1 MNTATTLRL
10 SIKQWAPEDR
20 PTERLQRLGAESLTD
35 GELLAILIGSGTQ
48 QYSAVDIANHV
59 LGKFNRNL
67 NTLGKARFD
76 EILDTEGVG
85 TQTACKILAAVEF
98 LPCKRPSAEQGRR
111 RQAATSELHPDMCTA
126 TRIYN
131 YMLPKM
137 QDLATEEFHILLMNQ
152 NYRLIKSVKIS
163 QGGITETCA
172 DIRIMMRE
180 AVLNNATILAAC
192 HNHPSGSLSPSKQD
206 DMLTQ
211 SIKQACQVMRIHF
224 LDHVIVTDG
233 AFYSYHEQGRL

>member
-1 MNTATTLRL
+1 MNTAALRL

-76 EILDTEGVG
+76 EILDIEGVG
-85 TQTACKILAAVEF
+85 TQTACKILAAVE
-98 LPCKRPSAEQGRR
+98 LGKR
-111 RQAATSELHPDMCTA
+111 RQKATPELHPNMSTA

-152 NYRLIKSVKIS
+152 NYRLIKQVRIS

-172 DIRIMMRE
+172 DIRVMMRE
-180 AVLNNATILAAC
+180 AVLCNATILAAC
-192 HNHPSGSLSPSKQD
+192 HNHPSGSLSPSRAD
-206 DMLTQ
+206 DELTRA
-211 SIKQACQVMRIHF
+211 IKEACRVMRIHF

-233 AFYSYHEQGRL
+233 AYVSYRELGKI

>member
-1 MNTATTLRL
+1 MNTAALRL

-85 TQTACKILAAVEF
+85 TQTACKILAAIE
-98 LPCKRPSAEQGRR
+98 LGRR
-111 RQAATSELHPDMCTA
+111 RQTATPELHPDMSTA

-152 NYRLIKSVKIS
+152 NYRLVKSVKIS
-163 QGGITETCA
+163 QGGITETSA
-172 DIRIMMRE
+172 DIRVMMRE
-180 AVLNNATILAAC
+180 AVLCNATILAAC
-192 HNHPSGSLSPSKQD
+192 HNHPSGSLSPSRAD
-206 DMLTQ
+206 DELTR
-211 SIKQACQVMRIHF
+211 SIKEACRVMRIHF

-233 AFYSYHEQGRL
+233 AYMSYREQGKL

>member
-1 MNTATTLRL
+1 MNTAALRL
-10 SIKQWAPEDR
+10 TIKQWAPEDR

-85 TQTACKILAAVEF
+85 TQTACKILAAVE
-98 LPCKRPSAEQGRR
+98 LGRR
-111 RQAATSELHPDMCTA
+111 RQTATPELHPDMSTA

-152 NYRLIKSVKIS
+152 NYRLVKSVKIS
-163 QGGITETCA
+163 QGGITETSA
-172 DIRIMMRE
+172 DIRVMMRE
-180 AVLNNATILAAC
+180 AVLCNATILAAC
-192 HNHPSGSLSPSKQD
+192 HNHPSGSLSPSRAD
-206 DMLTQ
+206 DELTRA
-211 SIKQACQVMRIHF
+211 IKEACRLMRIHF

-233 AFYSYHEQGRL
+233 AYMSYREQGKL

>member
-1 MNTATTLRL
+1 MNTAALRL

-76 EILDTEGVG
+76 EILDIEGVG
-85 TQTACKILAAVEF
+85 TQTACKILAAVE
-98 LPCKRPSAEQGRR
+98 LGKR
-111 RQAATSELHPDMCTA
+111 RQMATPELHPDMSTA

-131 YMLPKM
+131 
-137 QDLATEEFHILLMNQ
+137 
-152 NYRLIKSVKIS
+152 
-163 QGGITETCA
+163 
-172 DIRIMMRE
+172 
-180 AVLNNATILAAC
+180 
-192 HNHPSGSLSPSKQD
+192 
-206 DMLTQ
+206 
-211 SIKQACQVMRIHF
+211 
-224 LDHVIVTDG
+224 
-233 AFYSYHEQGRL
+233 

>member
-1 MNTATTLRL
+1 MNTAALRL

-85 TQTACKILAAVEF
+85 TQTACKILAAVE
-98 LPCKRPSAEQGRR
+98 LGRR
-111 RQAATSELHPDMCTA
+111 RQTATPELHPDMSTA

-152 NYRLIKSVKIS
+152 NYRLVKSVKIS
-163 QGGITETCA
+163 QGGITETSA
-172 DIRIMMRE
+172 DIRVMMRE
-180 AVLNNATILAAC
+180 AVLCNATILAAC
-192 HNHPSGSLSPSKQD
+192 HNHPSGSLSPSRAD
-206 DMLTQ
+206 DELTR
-211 SIKQACQVMRIHF
+211 SIKEACRVMRIHF

-233 AFYSYHEQGRL
+233 AYVSYRELGKL

>member
-1 MNTATTLRL
+1 MNTAALRL

-48 QYSAVDIANHV
+48 QYSAVDIANNV

-85 TQTACKILAAVEF
+85 TQTACKILAAVE
-98 LPCKRPSAEQGRR
+98 LGRR
-111 RQAATSELHPDMCTA
+111 RQMATPELHPDMSTA

-152 NYRLIKSVKIS
+152 NYRLVKSVKIS
-163 QGGITETCA
+163 QGGITETSA
-172 DIRIMMRE
+172 DIRVMMRE
-180 AVLNNATILAAC
+180 AVLCNATILSAV
-192 HNHPSGSLSPSKQD
+192 HNHPSGSLSPSRAD
-206 DMLTQ
+206 DELTRA
-211 SIKQACQVMRIHF
+211 IKEACRVMRIHF

-233 AFYSYHEQGRL
+233 AYMSYREQGKL

>member
-1 MNTATTLRL
+1 MNTAALRL

-85 TQTACKILAAVEF
+85 TQTACKILAAIE
-98 LPCKRPSAEQGRR
+98 LGRR
-111 RQAATSELHPDMCTA
+111 RQTATPELHPDMSTA

-152 NYRLIKSVKIS
+152 NYRLVKSVKIS
-163 QGGITETCA
+163 QGGITETSA
-172 DIRIMMRE
+172 DIRVMMRE
-180 AVLNNATILAAC
+180 AVLCNATILAAC
-192 HNHPSGSLSPSKQD
+192 HNHPSGSLSPSRAD
-206 DMLTQ
+206 DELTKA
-211 SIKQACQVMRIHF
+211 IKEACRLMRLHF

-233 AFYSYHEQGRL
+233 AYMSYREQGKL

>member
-1 MNTATTLRL
+1 MNTATTMRL
-10 SIKQWAPEDR
+10 PISRWSIEDR
-20 PTERLQRLGAESLTD
+20 PTERLQRMGADALTD
-35 GELLAILIGSGTQ
+35 AELLAILIGSGTQ
-48 QYSAVDIANHV
+48 QYSAVDIAKHV
-59 LGKFNRNL
+59 LGKFSNNL

-76 EILDTEGVG
+76 QFEDIEGVG
-85 TQTACKILAAVEF
+85 TQTACKIMAAVE
-98 LPCKRPSAEQGRR
+98 LGKR
-111 RQAATSELHPDMCTA
+111 RQVTTAELRPDMATA

-163 QGGITETCA
+163 QGGITETSA

-192 HNHPSGSLSPSKQD
+192 HNHPSGRVTPSRAD
-206 DMLTQ
+206 DELTQ
-211 SIKQACQVMRIHF
+211 TIQKACQVMRIHF

-233 AFYSYHEQGRL
+233 AYYSYHEQGKL

>member
-1 MNTATTLRL
+1 MNTAALRL

-85 TQTACKILAAVEF
+85 TQTACKILAAVE
-98 LPCKRPSAEQGRR
+98 LGRR
-111 RQAATSELHPDMCTA
+111 RQMATPELHPDMSTA

-137 QDLATEEFHILLMNQ
+137 QDLATEEFHVLLMNQ
-152 NYRLIKSVKIS
+152 NYRLIKQVRIS
-163 QGGITETCA
+163 QGGITETSA

-180 AVLNNATILAAC
+180 AVLSNATILAAC

-211 SIKQACQVMRIHF
+211 SIKRACEVMRIHF

-233 AFYSYHEQGRL
+233 AYVSYRELGKL

>member
-1 MNTATTLRL
+1 MNTAALRL

-85 TQTACKILAAVEF
+85 TQTACKILAAVE
-98 LPCKRPSAEQGRR
+98 LGKR
-111 RQAATSELHPDMCTA
+111 RQMATPELHPDMSTA

-152 NYRLIKSVKIS
+152 NYRLVKSVKIS
-163 QGGITETCA
+163 QGGITETSA
-172 DIRIMMRE
+172 DIRVMMRE
-180 AVLNNATILAAC
+180 AVLCNATILAAC
-192 HNHPSGSLSPSKQD
+192 HNHPSGSLSPSRAD
-206 DMLTQ
+206 DELTRA
-211 SIKQACQVMRIHF
+211 IKEACRVMRIHF

-233 AFYSYHEQGRL
+233 AYVSYRELGKI

>member
-1 MNTATTLRL
+1 MNATTLRL

-20 PTERLQRLGAESLTD
+20 PTERLQRLGTDSLTD
-35 GELLAILIGSGTQ
+35 AELLAILIGSGTS
-48 QYSAVDIANHV
+48 QYSAVDIAKHV
-59 LGKFNRNL
+59 LGKFGGNL

-76 EILDTEGVG
+76 QFEDIEGVG
-85 TQTACKILAAVEF
+85 TQTVCKIMAAIE
-98 LPCKRPSAEQGRR
+98 LGKR
-111 RQAATSELHPDMCTA
+111 RQVTTAELRPDMATA

-152 NYRLIKSVKIS
+152 NYRLVKSVKIS
-163 QGGITETCA
+163 QGGITETSV
-172 DIRIMMRE
+172 DIRVIMRE

-192 HNHPSGSLSPSKQD
+192 HNHPSGRVTPSRQD
-206 DMLTQ
+206 DELTQ
-211 SIKQACQVMRIHF
+211 CIQKACQLMRIHF

-233 AFYSYHEQGRL
+233 AYYYYHEQCKL

>member
-1 MNTATTLRL
+1 MRL
-10 SIKQWAPEDR
+10 PISRWSIEDR
-20 PTERLQRLGAESLTD
+20 PTVRLQRMGADALTD
-35 GELLAILIGSGTQ
+35 AELLAILIGSGTQ
-48 QYSAVDIANHV
+48 QYSAVDIAKHV
-59 LGKFNRNL
+59 LGKFSNNL

-76 EILDTEGVG
+76 QFEDIEGVG
-85 TQTACKILAAVEF
+85 TQTACKIMAAVE
-98 LPCKRPSAEQGRR
+98 LGKR
-111 RQAATSELHPDMCTA
+111 RQVTTAELRPDMATA

-137 QDLATEEFHILLMNQ
+137 QNLATEEFHILLMNQ

-163 QGGITETCA
+163 QGGITETSA

-192 HNHPSGSLSPSKQD
+192 HNHPSGRVTPSRAD
-206 DMLTQ
+206 DELTQ
-211 SIKQACQVMRIHF
+211 TIQKACQVMRIHF

-233 AFYSYHEQGRL
+233 AYYSYHEQGKL

>member
-1 MNTATTLRL
+1 MNTAALRL

-85 TQTACKILAAVEF
+85 TQTACKILAAVE
-98 LPCKRPSAEQGRR
+98 LGRR
-111 RQAATSELHPDMCTA
+111 RQMATPELHPDMSTA

-152 NYRLIKSVKIS
+152 NYRLVKSVKIS
-163 QGGITETCA
+163 QGGITETSA
-172 DIRIMMRE
+172 DIRVMMRE
-180 AVLNNATILAAC
+180 AVLCNATILAAC
-192 HNHPSGSLSPSKQD
+192 HNHPSGSLSPSRAD
-206 DMLTQ
+206 DELTR
-211 SIKQACQVMRIHF
+211 SIKEACRVMRIHF

-233 AFYSYHEQGRL
+233 AYMSYREQGKL

>member
-1 MNTATTLRL
+1 MNTAALRL

-35 GELLAILIGSGTQ
+35 AELLAILIGSGTQ
-48 QYSAVDIANHV
+48 QYSAVDIGNQV
-59 LGKFNRNL
+59 LGKFNHNL

-76 EILDTEGVG
+76 EILDIEGVG
-85 TQTACKILAAVEF
+85 TQTACKILAAVE
-98 LPCKRPSAEQGRR
+98 LGRR
-111 RQAATSELHPDMCTA
+111 RQTATPELHPDMSTA

-152 NYRLIKSVKIS
+152 NYRLVKSVKIS
-163 QGGITETCA
+163 QGGITETSA
-172 DIRIMMRE
+172 DIRVMMRE
-180 AVLNNATILAAC
+180 AVLCNATILAAC
-192 HNHPSGSLSPSKQD
+192 HNHPSGSLSPSRAD
-206 DMLTQ
+206 DELTKA
-211 SIKQACQVMRIHF
+211 IKEACRLMRLHF

-233 AFYSYHEQGRL
+233 AYMSYREQGKL

>member
-1 MNTATTLRL
+1 MRL
-10 SIKQWAPEDR
+10 PISRWSIEDR
-20 PTERLQRLGAESLTD
+20 PTERLQRLGTDSLTD
-35 GELLAILIGSGTQ
+35 AELLAILIGSGTQ
-48 QYSAVDIANHV
+48 QYSAVDIAKHV
-59 LGKFNRNL
+59 LGKFGGNL

-76 EILDTEGVG
+76 QFEDIEGVG
-85 TQTACKILAAVEF
+85 TQTACKIIAAVE
-98 LPCKRPSAEQGRR
+98 LGKR
-111 RQAATSELHPDMCTA
+111 RQATTAELRPDMATA

-163 QGGITETCA
+163 QGGITETSA

-192 HNHPSGSLSPSKQD
+192 HNHPSGRVTPSRAD
-206 DMLTQ
+206 DELTQ
-211 SIKQACQVMRIHF
+211 IIQKACQVMRIHF

-233 AFYSYHEQGRL
+233 AYYSYHEQGKL

>member
-1 MNTATTLRL
+1 MNTAALRL
-10 SIKQWAPEDR
+10 SIKNWAPEDR

-85 TQTACKILAAVEF
+85 TQTACKILAAVE
-98 LPCKRPSAEQGRR
+98 LGKR
-111 RQAATSELHPDMCTA
+111 RQVTTAELRPDMATA

-152 NYRLIKSVKIS
+152 NYRLVKSVKIS
-163 QGGITETCA
+163 QGGITETSV
-172 DIRIMMRE
+172 DIRVIMRE

-192 HNHPSGSLSPSKQD
+192 HNHPSGRVTPSRQD
-206 DMLTQ
+206 DELTQ
-211 SIKQACQVMRIHF
+211 CIQKACQLMRIHF

-233 AFYSYHEQGRL
+233 AYYSYHEQGKL

>member
-1 MNTATTLRL
+1 MNTAALRL
-10 SIKQWAPEDR
+10 TIKQWAPEDR

-48 QYSAVDIANHV
+48 QYSAVDIANNV

-85 TQTACKILAAVEF
+85 TQTACKILAAVE
-98 LPCKRPSAEQGRR
+98 LGRR
-111 RQAATSELHPDMCTA
+111 RQMATPELHPDMSTA

-152 NYRLIKSVKIS
+152 NYRLVKSVKIS
-163 QGGITETCA
+163 QGGITETSA
-172 DIRIMMRE
+172 DIRVMMRE
-180 AVLNNATILAAC
+180 AVLCNATILAAC
-192 HNHPSGSLSPSKQD
+192 HNHPSGSLSPSRAD
-206 DMLTQ
+206 DELTRA
-211 SIKQACQVMRIHF
+211 IKEACRLMRIHF
-224 LDHVIVTDG
+224 LDHVIVK
-233 AFYSYHEQGRL
+233 L